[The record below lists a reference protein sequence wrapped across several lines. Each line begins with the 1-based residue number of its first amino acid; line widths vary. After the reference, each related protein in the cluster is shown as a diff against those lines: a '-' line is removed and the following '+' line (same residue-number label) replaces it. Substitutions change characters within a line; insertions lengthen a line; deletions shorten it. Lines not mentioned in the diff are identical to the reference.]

1 MFFTYHRAKEVWR
14 CLGLSEA
21 LDEILIQDKSG
32 SVIVEEIIRKGGRLQ
47 FMDNLG
53 FAELVL
59 CAGWYIWW
67 ERRKKVHDEE
77 VQVPYH
83 FVTSIVII
91 TKNYMQAVKKP
102 QRKKEVFWSK
112 PMEGMLKINVDAAFD
127 SQSGRGAAGVVIRNY
142 TGQCIAAAQ
151 RFIC

>member
-1 MFFTYHRAKEVWR
+1 MLFTCHRAKEVWR

-21 LDEILIQDKSG
+21 LDEILIQDRPG
-32 SVIVEEIIRKGGRLQ
+32 SVIVEEIIRKGGHLQ

-77 VQVPYH
+77 VQVPCH
-83 FVTSIVII
+83 FATSIVI
-91 TKNYMQAVKKP
+91 KKS
-102 QRKKEVFWSK
+102 QRKKEVVWSK
-112 PMEGMLKINVDAAFD
+112 PMEGMVKINVYAAFD
-127 SQSGRGAAGVVIRNY
+127 SQSGRGAAGVVIRDY
-142 TGQCIAAAQ
+142 TGQCISAAQ
-151 RFIC
+151 RFLPYVLDAPML